1 MMKGKPMA
9 KKIRWGIVGTGG
21 IAHAFAKGLSV
32 LPDAKITAVASRS
45 KESAEKFGTEFNVPN
60 RHIGVESIAYDKD
73 VDVVYIATPH
83 PMHKN
88 ETISCLEGGKAVLC
102 EKPFAMNISEVMQM
116 ITCARKK
123 KLFLMEAMW
132 MYFFPAMEKVRE
144 LVSGGAIGEV
154 RLVQA
159 SFCFKCEWNPEH
171 RCLNLQLG
179 GGALLA
185 VGVYD
190 IALAQMIYGKEPFR
204 ISSMAHIGQTG
215 VDEQSSMIFGY
226 ENGAMAVLT
235 CAVRTSTL
243 KEAIIY
249 GTDGFIR
256 ILPFFWKPDRI
267 IVKTGRD
274 EEKEISFNRLGN
286 GYGYEAA
293 EVMRCL
299 RDGEIESM
307 VMPLDTSIAIM
318 RTMDKIR
325 QQWNLVYPME
335 KELKVEKSL

>member
-1 MMKGKPMA
+1 ME

-21 IAHAFAKGLSV
+21 IAHKFAKGLSV
-32 LPDAKITAVASRS
+32 LPDAKITAVSSRS
-45 KESAEKFGTEFNVPN
+45 KESAEKFGIEFNVPN
-60 RHIGVESIAYDKD
+60 RHIGAESIACDKD

-102 EKPFAMNISEVMQM
+102 EKPFAMNILEVMQM
-116 ITCARKK
+116 ITCAKK
-123 KLFLMEAMW
+123 NKLFLMEAMW

-144 LVSGGAIGEV
+144 LVFGGAIGEI
-154 RLVQA
+154 RLVQ
-159 SFCFKCEWNPEH
+159 SNICFRCEWNPEN
-171 RCLNLQLG
+171 RWLNPQLG
-179 GGALLA
+179 GGALLDT
-185 VGVYD
+185 GIYD
-190 IALAQMIYGKEPFR
+190 IALAQMIYGKEPIR

-235 CAVRTSTL
+235 CAVRTSAVN
-243 KEAIIY
+243 EATIY
-249 GTDGFIR
+249 GTNGFIR
-256 ILPFFWKPDRI
+256 IPNMFWHPDRI
-267 IVKTGRD
+267 IVKTGQD

-299 RDGEIESM
+299 RNGEIESP
-307 VMPLDTSIAIM
+307 VMPLDTSISFM

-325 QQWNLVYPME
+325 RQWNLVYPME
-335 KELKVEKSL
+335 KELKVGKSL